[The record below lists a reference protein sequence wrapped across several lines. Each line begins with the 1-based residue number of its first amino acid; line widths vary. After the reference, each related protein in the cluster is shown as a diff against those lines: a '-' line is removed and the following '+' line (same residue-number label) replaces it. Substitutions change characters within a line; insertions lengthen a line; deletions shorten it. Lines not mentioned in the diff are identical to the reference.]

1 MAGQKIREV
10 ACASCSIKCDAYNKN
25 KIPLFTSTH
34 ASKAIYAFER
44 TGMPSALSKYCN
56 NYDLSKLTNA
66 VVVAESNSFERDLE

>member
-1 MAGQKIREV
+1 MVGKKIMEA
-10 ACASCSIKCDAYNKN
+10 ACSSCSIKCDAYNKN

-56 NYDLSKLTNA
+56 NYDLSKLANA
-66 VVVAESNSFERDLE
+66 VTVSEGNSLERDLE